1 MRKASAP
8 VSSRRMCHSGCPIP
22 AGNPPR
28 DPPGDPL
35 PLLQLSGGEGVLRRS
50 GTQNGLLPKMQV
62 GVSHQ
67 SGLLPQDEGET
78 GRLPPAFRKTEAE
91 KIN

>member
-1 MRKASAP
+1 
-8 VSSRRMCHSGCPIP
+8 
-22 AGNPPR
+22 
-28 DPPGDPL
+28 
-35 PLLQLSGGEGVLRRS
+35 LQLSGGEGVLRRS

-67 SGLLPQDEGET
+67 SGLFPQDEGET